1 MVFRIH
7 FCQDSYFNIFELLE
21 SGTERKTL
29 LRDGWMATKGES
41 QMKWKLKNIKKE
53 MEKPKTATK
62 EMCFEHTHGRH
73 G

>member
-1 MVFRIH
+1 MVFRIR

-41 QMKWKLKNIKKE
+41 QMKWKLKNIKKRNG
-53 MEKPKTATK
+53 KTK
-62 EMCFEHTHGRH
+62 NSN
-73 G
+73 